1 MKTSTER
8 YSNKNVRLN
17 KVERKTVAKI
27 YERNL
32 WSSLLLNLQMQF
44 F

>member
-8 YSNKNVRLN
+8 YANKNVRLN

-32 WSSLLLNLQMQF
+32 
-44 F
+44 